1 MEKTGNNKKPRKYD
15 ESFKKE
21 LLKMVK
27 AGWSFTNNGHRRK
40 SAIQMALGRKWS
52 RKAIGIVDKYKPNN
66 AIRFSMNSFR
76 EQDWMSNIP
85 LYGVNGF

>member
-1 MEKTGNNKKPRKYD
+1 
-15 ESFKKE
+15 
-21 LLKMVK
+21 
-27 AGWSFTNNGHRRK
+27 
-40 SAIQMALGRKWS
+40 MALGRKWS
-52 RKAIGIVDKYKPNN
+52 RKASGIVDKYKPNN